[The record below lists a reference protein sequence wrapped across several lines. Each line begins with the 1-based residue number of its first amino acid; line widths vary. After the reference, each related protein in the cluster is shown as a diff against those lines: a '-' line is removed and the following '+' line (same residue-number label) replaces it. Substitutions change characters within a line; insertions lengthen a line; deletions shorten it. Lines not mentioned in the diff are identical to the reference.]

1 MCERS
6 IQTPTGQFRVEKKLF
21 KNLGLA
27 ISDEEHHSFVG
38 TASRE
43 TWLYIMVIN
52 SFSEINYQTGIIALS
67 FDKFGGAY
75 LTYHNFVSKLT
86 KDFLQP
92 ILFNKLVRQ
101 AGKEDYQ
108 SKNRQGRRR

>member
-1 MCERS
+1 
-6 IQTPTGQFRVEKKLF
+6 
-21 KNLGLA
+21 
-27 ISDEEHHSFVG
+27 
-38 TASRE
+38 
-43 TWLYIMVIN
+43 
-52 SFSEINYQTGIIALS
+52 
-67 FDKFGGAY
+67 